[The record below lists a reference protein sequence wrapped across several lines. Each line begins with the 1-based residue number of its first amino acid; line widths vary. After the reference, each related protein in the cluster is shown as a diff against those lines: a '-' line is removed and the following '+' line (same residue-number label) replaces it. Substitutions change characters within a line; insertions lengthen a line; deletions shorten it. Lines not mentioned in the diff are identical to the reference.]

1 VITNEMDTP
10 YTRLLCWGTMAS
22 NSVSEISVIH
32 RTAVVALGMDEELH
46 LLRDFSLL
54 STIETLHD
62 IAPY

>member
-1 VITNEMDTP
+1 
-10 YTRLLCWGTMAS
+10 MAS